1 MRRGFTLLETMLAA
15 AIGLVVVLAVFG
27 ILDSLTRTQR
37 VVESNIEETEN
48 LERIHR
54 VMSRVFSSLSMS
66 DAQAP
71 PMRSLRDRQN
81 AELRAQARGGE
92 GSNSTSGGT
101 GTASAGANSSA
112 GSADALAARAAQSLA
127 AKGLDAASAQAAAN
141 AVRTA
146 VGGTGSAESADA
158 DGPPGSA
165 AMAEA
170 ARRRNARPPERLMLS
185 DDPSAAAA
193 LAAFPARPRE
203 MSTPQR
209 LEVVLA
215 ESPVPIPAP
224 AQTSSVAAAPGTPQ
238 LRSFRGVFE
247 LLPEENAPSRGVVE
261 RPQSWALWWRPL
273 PPVVNAVDAKT
284 SEEVDATTP
293 IAGNAVIPATK
304 IAGGIA
310 SMQWRAFHENTRK
323 TQYVAAWAQE
333 LPGYI
338 EIELK
343 TVQGRY
349 ANWMFEIG
357 WVVQSEIE
365 TDGVSPRARPPA
377 EGREGG
383 PRGGNRGPPPGR
395 GQRGGT

>member
-1 MRRGFTLLETMLAA
+1 MLAA

-81 AELRAQARGGE
+81 AELKAQARGGE
-92 GSNSTSGGT
+92 GSGT
-101 GTASAGANSSA
+101 GGATGAASTGANASA

-141 AVRTA
+141 AVRSA
-146 VGGTGSAESADA
+146 VGGSGSGESTEAND
-158 DGPPGSA
+158 PPGSA

-203 MSTPQR
+203 MTTPQR

-215 ESPVPIPAP
+215 ESPVPILAP
-224 AQTSSVAAAPGTPQ
+224 VQTSSAPSAPGAPQ

-273 PPVVNAVDAKT
+273 PPVVNAVDTKT
-284 SEEVDATTP
+284 SEEIDATTP
-293 IAGNAVIPATK
+293 VAGGAVVPATK

-333 LPGYI
+333 LPGYV

-349 ANWMFEIG
+349 ANWMFEIS

-365 TDGVSPRARPPA
+365 TDGVSPRARPAA

-383 PRGGNRGPPPGR
+383 PRGGNRGGPPGR
-395 GQRGGT
+395 EQRGGT